1 MKWFTRNIVIL
12 EYRKPEHVV
21 FAASNS
27 VLRKKTTQTK
37 LLSALR
43 DYFEKIQS
51 VHLQK
56 TIHWRVAPL
65 LISSRMMSTLCHSH
79 YLAPFGTPRLEQLS
93 GFALCPA
100 GS

>member
-27 VLRKKTTQTK
+27 VLRRKTTQTE

-43 DYFEKIQS
+43 DYFEKFLTRKIE
-51 VHLQK
+51 VILN
-56 TIHWRVAPL
+56 
-65 LISSRMMSTLCHSH
+65 
-79 YLAPFGTPRLEQLS
+79 FN
-93 GFALCPA
+93 
-100 GS
+100 